1 MKNRRKTWS
10 SVFTALIICLM
21 FGAPARAQEIAAPAT
36 QSMTSAHQPR
46 VAVVLG
52 GGGARGLAHVGV
64 LRVLQQAKVP
74 IDLIVGTSAGSIVGA
89 LYADRPEATAL
100 QNLLTDAK
108 RKDFIDFSLLHILDG
123 PVEGNA
129 LVSFLQTNMRA
140 DDFGGLKIRFVAV
153 ATDLV
158 KGEVFPIDSGAVA
171 PAVHASA
178 ALPPYF
184 HSVSLDGHTLVDGGV
199 TAPLAVNVAL
209 KYRPQVV
216 IAVNVSGRLSSKMP
230 RNSIGEVAR
239 SYSITLDVLEQITAQ
254 KADIVI
260 VPDVGTA
267 GTFDASDKKGL
278 FDAGAAA
285 ATKSLPKIKELL
297 AVKGIV
303 SPASP

>member
-1 MKNRRKTWS
+1 M
-10 SVFTALIICLM
+10 FTALIICLM
-21 FGAPARAQEIAAPAT
+21 LCAPARAQETAAPT
-36 QSMTSAHQPR
+36 KPSTTSARQPR
-46 VAVVLG
+46 VAIVLG

-64 LRVLQQAKVP
+64 LRVLEQAKVP

-89 LYADRPEATAL
+89 LYADNPDATAL
-100 QNLLTDAK
+100 QNLLTDAT

-129 LVSFLQTNMRA
+129 LVRFLQTNMRA

-153 ATDLV
+153 ATDLG

-184 HSVSLDGHTLVDGGV
+184 HSVSLGGRTLVDGGV

-216 IAVNVSGRLSSKMP
+216 IAVNVSGMLSSKMP

-254 KADIVI
+254 KADVVV

-267 GTFDASDKKGL
+267 GTFNASDKKGL

-297 AVKGIV
+297 AERGIV
-303 SPASP
+303 LPASP